1 MARVA
6 RENEMAQAM
15 NDATV
20 VGGSVAAPLPSG
32 EAEGFRMAFGLKVLL
47 SLVAAG
53 IVYLLVGLGLA
64 SMVSR

>member
-1 MARVA
+1 
-6 RENEMAQAM
+6 MAQAM

-20 VGGSVAAPLPSG
+20 VGGSVAAASPSG
-32 EAEGFRMAFGLKVLL
+32 KAEGFRMAVGHKVLL
-47 SLVAAG
+47 SLVTAG